1 MEIEL
6 TQVQNSILFPWS
18 NFELHWKFLKLFSLK
33 VDWVRAI
40 FHKVE
45 YLIIRSS
52 MVLYQFNLVDM
63 NC

>member
-6 TQVQNSILFPWS
+6 TQVQNSILFHWS

>member
-1 MEIEL
+1 MKIEL

-33 VDWVRAI
+33 VDWVKAI

-45 YLIIRSS
+45 CLIIGSS
-52 MVLYQFNLVDM
+52 MVLYQLNLVDM